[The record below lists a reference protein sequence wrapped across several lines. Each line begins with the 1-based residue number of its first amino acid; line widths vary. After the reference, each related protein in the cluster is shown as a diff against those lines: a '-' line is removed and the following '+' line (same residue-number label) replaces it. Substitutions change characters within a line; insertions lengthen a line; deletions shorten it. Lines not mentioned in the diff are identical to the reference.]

1 MSDLIERVKEIK
13 RNIDNIKDRV
23 DRFKQFYEDYQK
35 NKKLR
40 IKIYKN
46 RERNFKKVTIFTP
59 HPESLELTKIPRSET
74 TEIQRIL
81 QSRVVPVKL

>member
-13 RNIDNIKDRV
+13 RNIDNLKDRV

-35 NKKLR
+35 IKKLR

-46 RERNFKKVTIFTP
+46 RERNFKKSNNLYAASREFGADED
-59 HPESLELTKIPRSET
+59 PEE
-74 TEIQRIL
+74 
-81 QSRVVPVKL
+81 